1 MFANGPGDLGSIPGR
16 VIPKTQKM
24 VLDASL
30 LNTQHY
36 KVWIKGKVEQSREGV
51 APSPTHWCSSYRKGS
66 LLVTLDY
73 GRQLYFFYLYIYT
86 HAYLRSCVYRHI
98 KIRIFV
104 QLFMCVCVCVYIY
117 IYIYIYIYTH
127 RHTFDDIC
135 FVCVNIYNVCVRE

>member
-1 MFANGPGDLGSIPGR
+1 MFTNGPGDLGSIPGR

-66 LLVTLDY
+66 LRVTLDY
-73 GRQLYFFYLYIYT
+73 GHQLYFLLYFYYVVANMLNCNTVGSEYT
-86 HAYLRSCVYRHI
+86 LQQHYYNHLQTNILR
-98 KIRIFV
+98 KGMA
-104 QLFMCVCVCVYIY
+104 LAL
-117 IYIYIYIYTH
+117 
-127 RHTFDDIC
+127 
-135 FVCVNIYNVCVRE
+135 NAP